1 MKRISLIVPCLNEEE
16 AIPAFK
22 QEIDRVFKECLEGYA
37 PELIFVDDGST
48 DRSLE
53 MIKKMAEH
61 SPEVKFISFSRNFG
75 KEAAIYA
82 GLEAATGDYAAV
94 MDVDLQ
100 DPPSLLPDML
110 KAIEKEG
117 YDCAGTRRVTR
128 QGEPLLRSFFARAFY
143 KTIHQISDT
152 RIVDGARDY
161 KLMTRPVLEALLSLK
176 EYNRFSKGLYE
187 WVGFRTKWFEYE
199 NVERVA
205 GETKWSFFKL
215 FLYSI
220 EGIVAF
226 STAPPGAGLHHGGT
240 SFLYLIPFHHYL
252 DGPRIDLAPFRL
264 RMDFPGMRLLHDGG
278 HRAAVPGHFGPISG
292 QNLYGS

>member
-143 KTIHQISDT
+143 KTIHQISNT

-161 KLMTRPVLEALLSLK
+161 KLMTRPVL
-176 EYNRFSKGLYE
+176 
-187 WVGFRTKWFEYE
+187 
-199 NVERVA
+199 
-205 GETKWSFFKL
+205 
-215 FLYSI
+215 
-220 EGIVAF
+220 
-226 STAPPGAGLHHGGT
+226 
-240 SFLYLIPFHHYL
+240 
-252 DGPRIDLAPFRL
+252 
-264 RMDFPGMRLLHDGG
+264 
-278 HRAAVPGHFGPISG
+278 
-292 QNLYGS
+292 